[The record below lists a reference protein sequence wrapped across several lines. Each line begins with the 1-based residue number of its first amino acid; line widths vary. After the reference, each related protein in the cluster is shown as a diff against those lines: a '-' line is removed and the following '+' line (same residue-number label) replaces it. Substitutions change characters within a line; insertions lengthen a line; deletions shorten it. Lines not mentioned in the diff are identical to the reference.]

1 MFPVRPQR
9 QPETLMSINFLLR
22 EMPCDSVEQKQRF
35 VGYRD
40 DGWGNTIRIV
50 ITTYLEFFGLD
61 YNYHVSISKNGYSF
75 YSHVGYTDKS
85 VEVIADVSYVKNWNK
100 MMGIEE

>member
-1 MFPVRPQR
+1 MFPIRPQR
-9 QPETLMSINFLLR
+9 QPESLMSINFLLR
-22 EMPCDSVEQKQRF
+22 EMPCNDVIEKQKF

-50 ITTYLEFFGLD
+50 ITTYLEYFGLD
-61 YNYHVSISKNGYSF
+61 YNYHVSISRGGYTF

-85 VEVIADVSYVKNWNK
+85 VETIADYSYVKNWNK